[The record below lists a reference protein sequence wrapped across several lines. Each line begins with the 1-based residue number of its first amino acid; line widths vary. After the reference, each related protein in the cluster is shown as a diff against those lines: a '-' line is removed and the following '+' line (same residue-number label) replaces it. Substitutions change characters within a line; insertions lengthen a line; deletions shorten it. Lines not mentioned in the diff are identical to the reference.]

1 MNLPTAVILVVI
13 VVLCVFAARTMY
25 DTFTGKGGCH
35 GGGGGSRT
43 KRVRVSDKD
52 EANYPF
58 SQEVKVGG
66 MTCARCAANVEN
78 ALNALGDTWARVDL
92 DAKTARVLSKRPL
105 EASEIDEAVTRA
117 GYYVSSR

>member
-35 GGGGGSRT
+35 GGGGGSRA

-58 SQEVKVGG
+58 SQEVKW
-66 MTCARCAANVEN
+66 AA
-78 ALNALGDTWARVDL
+78 
-92 DAKTARVLSKRPL
+92 
-105 EASEIDEAVTRA
+105 
-117 GYYVSSR
+117 

>member
-35 GGGGGSRT
+35 GGGGGSRA

-66 MTCARCAANVEN
+66 MTCARCAANV
-78 ALNALGDTWARVDL
+78 DL

-117 GYYVSSR
+117 GYYVASR